1 MFRRMHDP
9 NQALAEV
16 TFVAFDTE
24 TTGTGAGTRVI
35 EIAGSR
41 FVGDREVETFAA
53 LIDPG
58 QPIPPESTAVH
69 QITDDMVRGQQD
81 ACTVL
86 RRFFE
91 FAQDAVLVAH
101 NAPFDAAMIGLE
113 LGRARCPA
121 PQLAF
126 LDSLKAARR
135 SYPGNSHSLD
145 TLIETAGLPR
155 QDARHRALGD
165 ANLVRFLV
173 RRLTEILG
181 GDRAPLAKLVE
192 CSGGS
197 EPLEKYLPQEP
208 TLPFGLKLL
217 AEAVK
222 SQSKVNLHLD
232 TGSAKTQQKIV
243 SPRILYS
250 WYGTDVL
257 EAFCPDDGLL
267 RTFRLDKITHVEKG
281 ASSGFLF

>member
-1 MFRRMHDP
+1 MLDP
-9 NQALAEV
+9 NQPLAAV

-35 EIAGSR
+35 EIAGAR
-41 FVGDREVETFAA
+41 FVGDREEGTFQA
-53 LIDPG
+53 LIDPE

-69 QITDDMVRGQQD
+69 QITDEMVRGQCNACD
-81 ACTVL
+81 AMS
-86 RRFFE
+86 RFFE
-91 FAQDAVLVAH
+91 FAQGAVLVAH
-101 NAPFDAAMIGLE
+101 NSPFDASMIGLE
-113 LGRARCPA
+113 LGRARLAA
-121 PQLAF
+121 PPL
-126 LDSLKAARR
+126 LIIDSLKAARR
-135 SYPGNSHSLD
+135 SYPGSSHSLD

-165 ANLVRFLV
+165 AVLVRYLV

-181 GDRAPLAKLVE
+181 GDGAPFSKLLE

-197 EPLEKYLPQEP
+197 ETLEKYLPQEP
-208 TLPFGLKLL
+208 QLPFGLKLL

-243 SPRILYS
+243 SPRMLYS

-257 EAFCPDDGLL
+257 EAFCSDEGLL
-267 RTFRLDKITHVEKG
+267 RTFRLDKITRVEKG